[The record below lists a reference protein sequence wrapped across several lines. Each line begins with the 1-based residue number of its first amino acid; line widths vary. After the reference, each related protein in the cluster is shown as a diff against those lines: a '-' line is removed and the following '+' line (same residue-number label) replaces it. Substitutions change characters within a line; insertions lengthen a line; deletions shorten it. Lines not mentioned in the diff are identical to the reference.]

1 VDGERDP
8 PAVLRLIARVTA
20 AALALAPLA
29 AWPHHPGA
37 VEPLRIEPW
46 GAACL
51 AVSAVAYAWGVGRL
65 WRRAGAF
72 RGISRGDAARFA
84 AGWLL
89 LCAALLPPIDT
100 MAAVSFAAHMAQH
113 EILMALAAPLL
124 VLGRPLE
131 AWVWALSPA
140 GRARI
145 PMVTCSRVL
154 RNAWAAITSPLGA
167 WLLHAAALWIW
178 HVPAFFG
185 AALES
190 SPVHIAQHASFL
202 ATALLFWWSVF
213 ERSRRHAGGASIAS
227 LFTTMAHS
235 GALGALL
242 AFAAHPWYAAYGG
255 AYGMDALEDQQLGGL
270 IMWAPAS
277 LAYLAAALFI
287 ASRWLRPSRR
297 IADSPAT

>member
-1 VDGERDP
+1 
-8 PAVLRLIARVTA
+8 VLRLIRVAAA

-29 AWPHHPGA
+29 AAAHHPGSA
-37 VEPLRIEPW
+37 ESVRIEPW
-46 GAACL
+46 GVACL
-51 AVSAVAYAWGVGRL
+51 VISAFGYVAGVTRL
-65 WRRAGAF
+65 WRRAGRF
-72 RGISRGDAARFA
+72 RGISLGDAARFA
-84 AGWLL
+84 GGWLL
-89 LCAALLPPIDT
+89 LCAALLPPIDA
-100 MAAVSFAAHMAQH
+100 MAAASFAAHMAQH

-131 AWVWALSPA
+131 AWTWALSPSR
-140 GRARI
+140 RARI
-145 PMVTCSRVL
+145 STVTQSRAL
-154 RNAWAAITSPLGA
+154 RAAWAAITAPLGA

-185 AALES
+185 AALQNTAI
-190 SPVHIAQHASFL
+190 HIAQHASFL
-202 ATALLFWWSVF
+202 ATALLFWWSVLD
-213 ERSRRHAGGASIAS
+213 RSRRYAGGASMAS

-242 AFAAHPWYAAYGG
+242 AFAAHPWYAAYSG

-270 IMWAPAS
+270 IMWAPAG

-297 IADSPAT
+297 TADSPATWRPTC